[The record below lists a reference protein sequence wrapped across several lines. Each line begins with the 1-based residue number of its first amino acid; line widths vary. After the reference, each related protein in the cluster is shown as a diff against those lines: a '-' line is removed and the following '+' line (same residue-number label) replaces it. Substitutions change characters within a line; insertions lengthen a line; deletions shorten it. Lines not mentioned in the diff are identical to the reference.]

1 MLTFAISC
9 KKGVDVK
16 KNKVNII
23 YSWLLLFCF
32 IAGQYMVYT
41 HQHHVLKGFSKSVSI
56 SNTHPQQTVKEKC
69 DMCDAMHHN
78 FAVIDNA
85 LYATH
90 QTAVMHV
97 FKACDYD
104 FVSFSLVL
112 AAGRAPPVLS

>member
-1 MLTFAISC
+1 MLYPIQ
-9 KKGVDVK
+9 GVDVK

-23 YSWLLLFCF
+23 YSWLLLICF

-41 HQHHVLKGFSKSVSI
+41 HQHHLLKGISKSASV

-78 FAVIDNA
+78 FAVIGHA
-85 LYATH
+85 LYATP
-90 QTAVMHV
+90 QPVVLHV
-97 FKACDYD
+97 FKACNYD

-112 AAGRAPPVLS
+112 AAGRAPPALS